1 VLDFNLQNDQTMKIL
16 NKTLEYVVCA
26 SFIIFLISC
35 SKKIELAPLSNV
47 NSANFYKTQ
56 EDILQALNAAYAGH
70 RGVYTGKTSGL
81 PPIFQLEE
89 VRADDYDNGNATD
102 DVMGRFLVDGSS
114 EWYRWNWTDA
124 YSAINLANTVID
136 RAAQVEMD
144 DALRNRYTAEARF
157 LRAHI
162 YFLLVQ
168 DYGGIPLVLSET
180 TTFSPEQINI
190 PRSSVDDTYAQIIT
204 DLQFAAA
211 NLPETHSA
219 NDVGRVTS
227 WAAKG
232 MLGKV
237 FLQQGNLAA
246 AETELR
252 AVVNSNLFSLLPE
265 YKDVFSPTNHNH
277 AESLFEIQHK
287 ADFAGS
293 PYGNFFATP
302 NWGGA
307 GAGYNYDLPQV
318 AYFLNSFDP
327 ADERQIGLTATDG
340 IGNVYSIK
348 YLDPAMTTGFNG
360 NTNFP
365 VLRYAD
371 ILLMLAEAIGESDE
385 AYGYINQVR
394 DRAGLGDIS
403 AASPGTFIDKVMSER
418 RYELAFELSR
428 WHDILR
434 MGPAKAIQTMNDYFA
449 FVGSSTTIDENDL
462 LHPIP
467 VSVVEVTKGVVAQN
481 PGY

>member
-1 VLDFNLQNDQTMKIL
+1 M
-16 NKTLEYVVCA
+16 VVCIACA
-26 SFIIFLISC
+26 SFFSC
-35 SKKIELAPLSNV
+35 SKKIDLAPLSNV
-47 NSANFYKTQ
+47 NSANFYKTK

-70 RGVYTGKTSGL
+70 RGVYTGRTSGL

-89 VRADDYDNGNATD
+89 VRADDYDNGNAGD

-124 YSAINLANTVID
+124 YYAINLCNTVID
-136 RAAQVEMD
+136 RAAEVDMD
-144 DALRNRYTAEARF
+144 ETFRNRYIAEAKF
-157 LRAHI
+157 LRSQV

-168 DYGGIPLVLSET
+168 DYGGVPLVLKET
-180 TTFSPEQINI
+180 TTFDPESINV
-190 PRSSVDDTYAQIIT
+190 PRSSVDETYAQIIS
-204 DLQFAAA
+204 DLQFAST
-211 NLPETHSA
+211 NLPESYDA
-219 NDVGRVTS
+219 ADVGRASS

-232 MLGKV
+232 LLGKV
-237 FLQQGNLAA
+237 YLQKGDLTS

-252 AVVNSNLFSLLPE
+252 AVVNSNKYQLLPE
-265 YKDVFSPTNHNH
+265 YKDVFSPNNHNN

-293 PYGNFFATP
+293 PYGNIFATP

-327 ADERQIGLTATDG
+327 DDKRQIGLTATDP
-340 IGNVYSIK
+340 IGNVYCIK

-360 NTNFP
+360 NTDFP
-365 VLRYAD
+365 ILRYAD
-371 ILLMLAEAIGESDE
+371 ILLMLAESIGESDE
-385 AYGYINQVR
+385 AYGYINEVR
-394 DRAGLGDIS
+394 NRAGLGDIS
-403 AASPGTFIDKVMSER
+403 ASTPGTFIEKVMNER
-418 RYELAFELSR
+418 RYEFAFELSR
-428 WHDILR
+428 WHDLLR
-434 MGPAKAIQTMNDYFA
+434 MGPDKAIQIMNDYFT
-449 FVGSSTTIDENDL
+449 FIGSNTTIDQNDL

-467 VSVVEVTKGVVAQN
+467 VSVVEVTKGIVAQN